1 MKAKKG
7 AAQSRLDKAGHKKGD
22 SYQLSLIEGQN
33 QIADDAETVKEYE
46 KQRDLDRIRGKIV
59 KGYADE
65 LELRNDLRG
74 LTEQEVKDLALLKSA
89 QQKMG
94 NVNKGNLTD
103 EERETVL
110 RINQEHLEKY
120 NTELHV
126 ARQGLQ
132 GIKDTQAG
140 LQPVLEDE
148 AKAREKLLNQMY
160 EQEERANQL
169 AAATQLVAGAYS
181 LIVT

>member
-1 MKAKKG
+1 MR
-7 AAQSRLDKAGHKKGD
+7 S
-22 SYQLSLIEGQN
+22 
-33 QIADDAETVKEYE
+33 
-46 KQRDLDRIRGKIV
+46 
-59 KGYADE
+59 
-65 LELRNDLRG
+65 DLRG

-160 EQEERANQL
+160 EQEERANKL
-169 AAATQLVAGAYS
+169 AAATQLIAGTYS